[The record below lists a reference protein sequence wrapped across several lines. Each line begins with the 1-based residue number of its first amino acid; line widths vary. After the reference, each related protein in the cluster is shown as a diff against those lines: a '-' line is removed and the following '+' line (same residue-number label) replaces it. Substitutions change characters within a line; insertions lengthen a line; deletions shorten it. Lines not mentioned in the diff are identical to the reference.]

1 MLEGRKEI
9 VHKAF
14 FRDSISN
21 LNLPVEKFCI
31 LSVTDN
37 YDGTCNV
44 HVRFLNEEIN
54 AMWDKV
60 YQDFTYDLEKDE
72 WTTEDIINFV
82 KSKISV

>member
-1 MLEGRKEI
+1 MFDGRKEI
-9 VHKAF
+9 IFGGLFK
-14 FRDSISN
+14 DEN
-21 LNLPVEKFCI
+21 LNLELVVKKFCLI
-31 LSVTDN
+31 NVTDN